1 MSNNKKI
8 SFSSSSGSGFNYEHI
23 IQSQLILD
31 LFYSNNYFNNKLY
44 QSSTNDR
51 MIFQA
56 RSLGYNNDDFV
67 ILQDERKILYQI
79 TEERINYT
87 SKSSKFNEFIN
98 NAYQDYAN
106 DKNIENILVKS
117 NQNISKDKNIEKFLN
132 YIKNCDYKTFS
143 KTQKSKIEEEF
154 LNSIN
159 SILSDNNLSDSELF
173 EFIKTINIITIK
185 NDNDFSI
192 EYKNL
197 INQNIKNLS
206 CNQIFNLLVTY
217 CFNNSMIAKTINYL
231 DIYILL
237 SQYLTNK
244 SSILNN
250 FLEDSNNKLNNIS
263 DSIGNFHINRDKIVD
278 NFINTRSNVNIISG
292 NPGVGKSATIK
303 NILNKINNNYK
314 IFIDAEEICKKN
326 NFFNTLVSLMNVLDD
341 CEIFIDRTEKIFE
354 NDNSN
359 FLNFLKACN
368 KLNITFVIR
377 DYSLSKLKEQ
387 LIDSGYDLIKIKY
400 FCISEIS
407 IKDVED
413 ILKKNNII
421 IKNTNL
427 KELLTN
433 LFYLQN
439 IIRYSAIIAS
449 ESKIVNEFNIKE
461 KLFEAITND
470 KESYKNALISVF
482 EKKYN
487 INEQNYLNFSNEIQ
501 YFIKQGILIDNHGNY
516 SFSHDK
522 YDDLVL
528 FYILEGKYQNNLEN
542 LLTTFNNIIILRGLN
557 IWLRDR
563 IIMNQQECFL
573 QIIKLIPS
581 NKVLALFKNEII
593 KILFTENLVKDFI
606 ETYGIDRFFEDEY
619 TFNII
624 ISCSLI
630 INPINII
637 LDKDKQKYATY
648 DFLTMNQYIIPNR
661 KYLDIIAKIIALNK
675 DKIKTI
681 NIDSL
686 MKILKAIYQYLKL
699 DNKLIYELHDYYSIF
714 YELLSYSEDYSLNDT
729 FRKDFLSIY
738 YNFVIYDMNL
748 AENHLNDIITSNG
761 NRHKLSVIELY
772 ILDNL
777 TDMKNMC
784 IISELYAKKLSDKIC
799 SIILFLPFT
808 DNNKKNIYYH
818 EKNNYGL
825 KDFSILFPS
834 AFSNQLYFV
843 IKEVPKK
850 TFNAIDIFLN
860 KLIDNYDSKVSEYVS
875 FEFENNKN
883 VPLDINQYVAYRG
896 FGNLPELIKV
906 VLMGLERFILLDL
919 KDTDR
924 DYYLNELLKNPNSL
938 MKISL
943 IISIVRFDPKRYF
956 EKLLLICNYKELL
969 ILDLNLTISEQTTLF
984 MHLDPFNFVNRSE
997 REKASKFYDRKKSLW
1012 DILLELQS
1020 YKEYQNKIWKLYE
1033 KLEKEIGKTD
1043 DEMIIRKRLHDF
1055 DLRNY
1060 VPSNEVIKDNK
1071 KYVEFLPKDIEDLE
1085 VKEFLKKR
1093 DNSEYVKHISIENS
1107 IKEILDNKKEN
1118 IFSVSDLKN
1127 EYFYNIKNSYG
1138 KVYND
1143 FILLL
1148 SLKIKAKGLKEKR
1161 FQHKAK
1167 KIIISKLASKDM
1179 IIWEKIYRNYLLS
1192 IIEELYNSSKKSKSI
1207 TINYIIHCLGD
1218 TYMNDNNLLIIKQI
1232 EESNIEFYN
1241 SIIKSIYNKNLEE
1254 TTKSLLI
1261 LKIVDKNNLTKYIN
1275 EVENLIKYICNK
1287 DNNDRDYMMR
1297 YFLSDFISAN
1307 IDNNDIRNLIY
1318 NHLKSDNINYNFIEE
1333 IIKNTIVCVDNSK
1346 ISNKIFW
1353 QFINDISV
1361 IIFEKIDN
1369 NKNQY
1374 YITNSS
1380 SYRNEGYYIRESR
1393 IIRLL
1398 LMDYMGWNEKVHK
1411 WKAFDTNGKKIYLSI
1426 VKMFLCLPVG
1436 ISAFC
1441 RTIWQFRENFS
1452 SSIILEYSDE
1462 IEKNSSNN
1470 AYFNDVDT
1478 EIVLEFL
1485 IIDIYNKKLDNLS
1498 NDELIKLSNVI
1509 MNFILYTSSYRINYI
1524 YQQLLPTI
1532 YK

>member
-44 QSSTNDR
+44 QSFTNDR

-56 RSLGYNNDDFV
+56 KSLGYNNDDFV
-67 ILQDERKILYQI
+67 ILQNGRTLLYQI
-79 TEERINYT
+79 TEEKINYT

-98 NAYQDYAN
+98 DSYQDYVN

-117 NQNISKDKNIEKFLN
+117 NQNISNDKSIEKFLN
-132 YIKNCDYKTFS
+132 YVKSCDYKTFS
-143 KTQKSKIEEEF
+143 KTQKSKIEEKF

-159 SILSDNNLSDSELF
+159 SILSNNNLSDSELF
-173 EFIKTINIITIK
+173 KFVKTINIITIK

-197 INQNIKNLS
+197 INQNIKNLN
-206 CNQIFNLLVTY
+206 CNQIFNLLVNY
-217 CFNNSMIAKTINYL
+217 CFDNSMIGKTINYL
-231 DIYILL
+231 DIYNLL

-250 FLEDSNNKLNNIS
+250 FLEDSNNRLNSIS
-263 DSIGNFHINRDKIVD
+263 DYIGNFHINRDKIVD
-278 NFINTRSNVNIISG
+278 NFINTRNNVNIISG
-292 NPGVGKSATIK
+292 NPGVGKLAIVK
-303 NILNKINNNYK
+303 NILNKINTNYK
-314 IFIDAEEICKKN
+314 IFIDAEEICKKGN
-326 NFFNTLVSLMNVLDD
+326 YFNTLVNLMDVLND
-341 CEIFIDRTEKIFE
+341 CEIVIDRTEKIFE

-387 LIDSGYDLIKIKY
+387 LFDSGYDLTKIEY
-400 FCISEIS
+400 FCVSEIS
-407 IKDVED
+407 MEDVED
-413 ILKKNNII
+413 ILKKHNII

-427 KELLTN
+427 KCLLTN

-470 KESYKNALISVF
+470 NESYKNALISVF

-487 INEQNYLNFSNEIQ
+487 INEQNYLSFSNEIQ

-563 IIMNQQECFL
+563 IIMNQQQSFL

-581 NKVLALFKNEII
+581 NKVSALFKNEII
-593 KILFTENLVKDFI
+593 KILFTENLIEVFI
-606 ETYGIDRFFEDEY
+606 EAYGIDSFFKDEY

-624 ISCSLI
+624 ISCSLT

-637 LDKDKQKYATY
+637 LDEDKRKYATY

-661 KYLDIIAKIIALNK
+661 KCLDIIAKIIASNK
-675 DKIKTI
+675 EKITSI
-681 NIDSL
+681 NIGSL
-686 MKILKAIYQYLKL
+686 MKILKAISQHLKL
-699 DNKLIYELHDYYSIF
+699 DNTLIYELHNYYSIF
-714 YELLSYSEDYSLNDT
+714 YELLSYFEDYSLNDT

-748 AENHLNDIITSNG
+748 AEKHLNDIITSNG
-761 NRHKLSVIELY
+761 NRYKLSVIELY

-784 IISELYAKKLSDKIC
+784 IINELYARKLSDKIC
-799 SIILFLPFT
+799 SVILFLPFT
-808 DNNKKNIYYH
+808 DSNKKNIYYH

-825 KDFSILFPS
+825 KDFSISFPS

-843 IKEVPKK
+843 LKEVPKK
-850 TFNAIDIFLN
+850 TFKAIDIFLN
-860 KLIDNYDSKVSEYVS
+860 KLIDNYNLMVGEYVS

-883 VPLDINQYVAYRG
+883 IPLDINQFVAYRG

-906 VLMGLERFILLDL
+906 VLMVLERFIILDL
-919 KDTDR
+919 KDIDR

-943 IISIVRFDPKRYF
+943 IISIVKFNPKRYF

-1033 KLEKEIGKTD
+1033 KIGKEIGKTD

-1060 VPSNEVIKDNK
+1060 MPSREVVRDNK

-1093 DNSEYVKHISIENS
+1093 DNSEYVKHIGIEKS

-1118 IFSVSDLKN
+1118 IFSVSDLQN
-1127 EYFYNIKNSYG
+1127 EYFYNINNAYG

-1148 SLKIKAKGLKEKR
+1148 SLKIKAKGIKEKV

-1167 KIIISKLASKDM
+1167 KIIISKLASKNM
-1179 IIWEKIYRNYLLS
+1179 VIWEKLYRNYILS
-1192 IIEELYNSSKKSKSI
+1192 IIENLYNSSTKSRSI
-1207 TINYIIHCLGD
+1207 IINYVIHCVSVI
-1218 TYMNDNNLLIIKQI
+1218 YMNDNNLSIIKQI
-1232 EESNIEFYN
+1232 EKSNIEFYN
-1241 SIIKSIYNKNLEE
+1241 SIIKSINNKNLEE

-1261 LKIVDKNNLTKYIN
+1261 LKIVDKINLTKYIC

-1287 DNNDRDYMMR
+1287 DNDDRNYMMR
-1297 YFLSDFISAN
+1297 YFLSDFISVN

-1318 NHLKSDNINYNFIEE
+1318 NHLKSDNVNYDFIEE
-1333 IIKNTIVCVDNSK
+1333 IIKNTIICVDNSK

-1353 QFINDISV
+1353 QFINDISI
-1361 IIFEKIDN
+1361 IIFEKIDY

-1380 SYRNEGYYIRESR
+1380 SYRNGCYIRESK

-1398 LMDYMGWNEKVHK
+1398 LMDYIGWNEKVHK
-1411 WKAFDTNGKKIYLSI
+1411 WKAFDTNGKSVFLSI
-1426 VKMFLCLPVG
+1426 AKMFLCLPVG

-1452 SSIILEYSDE
+1452 SSIILQYSDE
-1462 IEKNSSNN
+1462 IEKNSSND

-1485 IIDIYNKKLDNLS
+1485 IIDIYNKELDNLS

-1509 MNFILYTSSYRINYI
+1509 MNFILYTSSYRVNYI

>member
-1 MSNNKKI
+1 MDNNKKI

-56 RSLGYNNDDFV
+56 RCLGYNNDDFV
-67 ILQDERKILYQI
+67 IMQNERKLLYQI
-79 TEERINYT
+79 TEEKINYT

-98 NAYQDYAN
+98 NSYQDYVI

-132 YIKNCDYKTFS
+132 YVKNCDYKTFS
-143 KTQKSKIEEEF
+143 KTKKSKTEEEF

-159 SILSDNNLSDSELF
+159 SILSNNNLSDSELF
-173 EFIKTINIITIK
+173 EFVKTINIITIK

-206 CNQIFNLLVTY
+206 CNQIFNILVNF
-217 CFNNSMIAKTINYL
+217 CFNNSIIGKTINYL
-231 DIYILL
+231 DIYNLL

-250 FLEDSNNKLNNIS
+250 FLEDSNNKLNSIS

-278 NFINTRSNVNIISG
+278 NFINTRNNVNIIFG
-292 NPGVGKSATIK
+292 NPGVGKSAIVK
-303 NILNKINNNYK
+303 NILNKINTNHK
-314 IFIDAEEICKKN
+314 IFIDAEEICKKDN
-326 NFFNTLVSLMNVLDD
+326 YFNTLVSLMYALND
-341 CEIFIDRTEKIFE
+341 CEIVIDRTEKIFE

-359 FLNFLKACN
+359 FLKLLKACN

-387 LIDSGYDLIKIKY
+387 LFDSGYDLTKIEY

-407 IKDVED
+407 MEEVEG
-413 ILKKNNII
+413 ILKKHNII

-427 KELLTN
+427 KGLLTN

-487 INEQNYLNFSNEIQ
+487 INEQNYLSFSNEIQ
-501 YFIKQGILIDNHGNY
+501 YFIKQGILIDNYGNY

-528 FYILEGKYQNNLEN
+528 FYILEGKYQNNLEK

-557 IWLRDR
+557 IWLRDK
-563 IIMNQQECFL
+563 IIMNQQQCFS

-593 KILFTENLVKDFI
+593 KILFTENLIENFI

-624 ISCSLI
+624 ISCSLT

-675 DKIKTI
+675 EKITTI
-681 NIDSL
+681 NIGSL

-699 DNKLIYELHDYYSIF
+699 DNNLIYELHDYYSIF
-714 YELLSYSEDYSLNDT
+714 YELLSYFEDYSLNDT

-738 YNFVIYDMNL
+738 YNFIIYDMNL
-748 AENHLNDIITSNG
+748 AEKHLNDIIASNG
-761 NRHKLSVIELY
+761 NRHKLSVLELY

-777 TDMKNMC
+777 TNMKNMC
-784 IISELYAKKLSDKIC
+784 IINELYARKLSDKIC
-799 SIILFLPFT
+799 FVILSLPFT
-808 DNNKKNIYYH
+808 DSNKKNIYYH

-825 KDFSILFPS
+825 KDFSISFPS

-843 IKEVPKK
+843 LKETPKK
-850 TFNAIDIFLN
+850 TFKAINIFLN
-860 KLIDNYDSKVSEYVS
+860 KLIDNYNLKVGEYLS
-875 FEFENNKN
+875 FEFENNKKI
-883 VPLDINQYVAYRG
+883 PLDIDQFVAYRG
-896 FGNLPELIKV
+896 FGNLPKLIKV
-906 VLMGLERFILLDL
+906 ILMGLERFILLDL
-919 KDTDR
+919 KDIDR
-924 DYYLNELLKNPNSL
+924 DYYLNELLKNPSSL

-943 IISIVRFDPKRYF
+943 IISIVKFNPKRYF

-984 MHLDPFNFVNRSE
+984 MHLDPFNSINRTE

-1033 KLEKEIGKTD
+1033 KIEKEIGKTD

-1060 VPSNEVIKDNK
+1060 VPSNEVVRDNK
-1071 KYVEFLPKDIEDLE
+1071 KYVEFLPKDIEDSE

-1093 DNSEYVKHISIENS
+1093 DNNEYVKHIGIENS

-1118 IFSVSDLKN
+1118 IFSVSDLQN
-1127 EYFYNIKNSYG
+1127 EYFYNINNAYG

-1148 SLKIKAKGLKEKR
+1148 SLKIKAKGIKEKI

-1179 IIWEKIYRNYLLS
+1179 VIWEKLYRNYILS
-1192 IIEELYNSSKKSKSI
+1192 IIENLYNSSKKSRSVI
-1207 TINYIIHCLGD
+1207 INYIIHCISD
-1218 TYMNDNNLLIIKQI
+1218 TYMNDNNLTIIKQI
-1232 EESNIEFYN
+1232 EKNNIEFYN
-1241 SIIKSIYNKNLEE
+1241 TIIKSINNKNLEE
-1254 TTKSLLI
+1254 ATKSILI
-1261 LKIVDKNNLTKYIN
+1261 LKIVDKINLTKYIC

-1287 DNNDRDYMMR
+1287 DNDDRNYMMH

-1307 IDNNDIRNLIY
+1307 IDNSDIRNLIY
-1318 NHLKSDNINYNFIEE
+1318 NHIKSDNINYDFIEE
-1333 IIKNTIVCVDNSK
+1333 LIKNTIVCVDNSK

-1353 QFINDISV
+1353 QFINDISI
-1361 IIFEKIDN
+1361 IIFEKIDY

-1380 SYRNEGYYIRESR
+1380 SYRNGCYIRESK

-1398 LMDYMGWNEKVHK
+1398 LMDYIGWNEKVHK
-1411 WKAFDTNGKKIYLSI
+1411 WKVFDTNGKSVFLSI
-1426 VKMFLCLPVG
+1426 AKMFLCLPVG

-1452 SSIILEYSDE
+1452 SSTILQYSDE
-1462 IEKNSSNN
+1462 IEKNSSNG

-1485 IIDIYNKKLDNLS
+1485 IIDIYNKELDNLS

-1509 MNFILYTSSYRINYI
+1509 INFVLYTSSYRINYI

>member
-1 MSNNKKI
+1 MDNNKKI

-56 RSLGYNNDDFV
+56 RCLGYNNDDFV
-67 ILQDERKILYQI
+67 IMQNERKLLYQI
-79 TEERINYT
+79 TEEKINYT

-98 NAYQDYAN
+98 NSYQDYVI

-132 YIKNCDYKTFS
+132 YVKNCDYKTFS
-143 KTQKSKIEEEF
+143 KTKKSKTEEEF

-159 SILSDNNLSDSELF
+159 SILSNNNLSDSELF
-173 EFIKTINIITIK
+173 EFVKTINIITIK

-206 CNQIFNLLVTY
+206 CNQIFNILVNF
-217 CFNNSMIAKTINYL
+217 CFNNSIIGKTINYL
-231 DIYILL
+231 DIYNLL

-250 FLEDSNNKLNNIS
+250 FLEDSNNKLNSIS

-278 NFINTRSNVNIISG
+278 NFINTRNNVNIIFG
-292 NPGVGKSATIK
+292 NPGVGKSAIVK
-303 NILNKINNNYK
+303 NILNKINANHK
-314 IFIDAEEICKKN
+314 IFIDAEEICKKDN
-326 NFFNTLVSLMNVLDD
+326 YFNTLVSLMYALND
-341 CEIFIDRTEKIFE
+341 CEIVIDRTEKIFE

-359 FLNFLKACN
+359 FLKLLKACN

-387 LIDSGYDLIKIKY
+387 LFDSGYDLTKIEY

-407 IKDVED
+407 MEEVEG
-413 ILKKNNII
+413 ILKKRNII

-427 KELLTN
+427 KGLLTN

-487 INEQNYLNFSNEIQ
+487 INEQNYLSFSNEIQ
-501 YFIKQGILIDNHGNY
+501 YFIKQGILIDNYGNY

-528 FYILEGKYQNNLEN
+528 FYILESKYQNNLEK

-557 IWLRDR
+557 IWLRDK
-563 IIMNQQECFL
+563 IIMNQQQCFS

-593 KILFTENLVKDFI
+593 KILFTENLIENFI

-624 ISCSLI
+624 ISCSLT

-648 DFLTMNQYIIPNR
+648 DFLTMNQYIISNR
-661 KYLDIIAKIIALNK
+661 KYLDIITKIIALNK
-675 DKIKTI
+675 EKITTI
-681 NIDSL
+681 NIGSL

-699 DNKLIYELHDYYSIF
+699 DNNLIYELHDYYSIF
-714 YELLSYSEDYSLNDT
+714 YELLSYFEDYSLNDT

-738 YNFVIYDMNL
+738 YNFIIYDMNL
-748 AENHLNDIITSNG
+748 AEKHLNDIIASNG
-761 NRHKLSVIELY
+761 NRHKLSVLELY

-777 TDMKNMC
+777 TNMKNMC
-784 IISELYAKKLSDKIC
+784 IINELYARKLSDKIC
-799 SIILFLPFT
+799 FVILSLPFT
-808 DNNKKNIYYH
+808 DSNKKNIYYH

-825 KDFSILFPS
+825 KDFSISFPS

-843 IKEVPKK
+843 LKETPKK
-850 TFNAIDIFLN
+850 TFKAINIFLN
-860 KLIDNYDSKVSEYVS
+860 KLIDNYNLKVGEYLS
-875 FEFENNKN
+875 FEFENNKKI
-883 VPLDINQYVAYRG
+883 PLDIDQFVAYRG
-896 FGNLPELIKV
+896 FGNLPKLIKV
-906 VLMGLERFILLDL
+906 ILMGLERFILLDL
-919 KDTDR
+919 KDIDR

-943 IISIVRFDPKRYF
+943 IISIVKFNPKRYF

-984 MHLDPFNFVNRSE
+984 MHLDPFNFINRTE

-1033 KLEKEIGKTD
+1033 KIEKEIGKTD

-1060 VPSNEVIKDNK
+1060 VPSNEVVRDNK
-1071 KYVEFLPKDIEDLE
+1071 KYVEFLPKDIEDSE

-1093 DNSEYVKHISIENS
+1093 DNNEYVKHIGIENS

-1118 IFSVSDLKN
+1118 IFSVSDLQN
-1127 EYFYNIKNSYG
+1127 EYFYNINNAYG

-1148 SLKIKAKGLKEKR
+1148 SLKIKAKGIKEKI

-1179 IIWEKIYRNYLLS
+1179 VIWEKLYRNYILS
-1192 IIEELYNSSKKSKSI
+1192 IIENLYNSSKKSRSVI
-1207 TINYIIHCLGD
+1207 INYIIHCISD
-1218 TYMNDNNLLIIKQI
+1218 TYMNDNNLTIIKQI
-1232 EESNIEFYN
+1232 EKNNIEFYN
-1241 SIIKSIYNKNLEE
+1241 TIIKSINNKNLEE
-1254 TTKSLLI
+1254 ATKSILI
-1261 LKIVDKNNLTKYIN
+1261 LKIVDKINLTKYIC

-1287 DNNDRDYMMR
+1287 DNDDRNYMMH

-1307 IDNNDIRNLIY
+1307 IDNSDIRNLIY
-1318 NHLKSDNINYNFIEE
+1318 NHIKSDNINYDFIEE
-1333 IIKNTIVCVDNSK
+1333 LIKNTIVCVDNSK

-1353 QFINDISV
+1353 QFINDISI
-1361 IIFEKIDN
+1361 IIFEKIDY

-1380 SYRNEGYYIRESR
+1380 SYRNGCYIRESK

-1398 LMDYMGWNEKVHK
+1398 LMDYIGWNEKVHK
-1411 WKAFDTNGKKIYLSI
+1411 WKVFDTNGKSVFLSI
-1426 VKMFLCLPVG
+1426 AKMFLCLPVG

-1452 SSIILEYSDE
+1452 SSTILQYSDE
-1462 IEKNSSNN
+1462 IEKNSSNG

-1485 IIDIYNKKLDNLS
+1485 IIDIYNKELDNLS

-1509 MNFILYTSSYRINYI
+1509 INFVLYTSSYRINYI

>member
-1 MSNNKKI
+1 MDNNKKI

-56 RSLGYNNDDFV
+56 RCLGYNNDDFV
-67 ILQDERKILYQI
+67 IMQNERKLLYQI
-79 TEERINYT
+79 TEEKINYT

-98 NAYQDYAN
+98 NSYQDYVI

-132 YIKNCDYKTFS
+132 YVKNCDYKTFS
-143 KTQKSKIEEEF
+143 KTKKSKTEEEF

-159 SILSDNNLSDSELF
+159 SILSNNNLSDSELF
-173 EFIKTINIITIK
+173 EFVKTINIITIK

-197 INQNIKNLS
+197 INQNIKDLS
-206 CNQIFNLLVTY
+206 CNQIFNILVNF
-217 CFNNSMIAKTINYL
+217 CFNNSIIGKTINYL
-231 DIYILL
+231 DIYNLL

-250 FLEDSNNKLNNIS
+250 FLEDSNNKLNSIS

-278 NFINTRSNVNIISG
+278 NFINTRNNVNIIFG
-292 NPGVGKSATIK
+292 NPGVGKSAIVK
-303 NILNKINNNYK
+303 NILNKINTNHK
-314 IFIDAEEICKKN
+314 IFIDAEEICKKDN
-326 NFFNTLVSLMNVLDD
+326 YFNTLVSLMYALND
-341 CEIFIDRTEKIFE
+341 CEIVIDRTEKIFE

-359 FLNFLKACN
+359 FLKLLKACN

-387 LIDSGYDLIKIKY
+387 LFDSGYDLTKIEY

-407 IKDVED
+407 MEEVEG
-413 ILKKNNII
+413 ILKKHNII

-427 KELLTN
+427 KGLLTN

-487 INEQNYLNFSNEIQ
+487 INEQNYLSFSNEIQ
-501 YFIKQGILIDNHGNY
+501 YFIKQGILIDNYGNY

-528 FYILEGKYQNNLEN
+528 FYILEGKYQNNLEK

-557 IWLRDR
+557 IWLRDK
-563 IIMNQQECFL
+563 IIMNQQQCFS

-593 KILFTENLVKDFI
+593 KILFTENLIENFI

-624 ISCSLI
+624 ISCSLT

-675 DKIKTI
+675 EKITTI
-681 NIDSL
+681 NIGSL

-699 DNKLIYELHDYYSIF
+699 DNNLIYELHDYYSIF
-714 YELLSYSEDYSLNDT
+714 YELLSYFEDYSLNDT

-738 YNFVIYDMNL
+738 YNFIIYDMNL
-748 AENHLNDIITSNG
+748 AEKHLNDIIASNG
-761 NRHKLSVIELY
+761 NRHKLSVLELY

-777 TDMKNMC
+777 TNMKNMC
-784 IISELYAKKLSDKIC
+784 IINELYARKLSDKIC
-799 SIILFLPFT
+799 FVILSLPFT
-808 DNNKKNIYYH
+808 DSNKKNIYYH

-825 KDFSILFPS
+825 KDFSISFPS

-843 IKEVPKK
+843 LKETPKK
-850 TFNAIDIFLN
+850 TFKAINIFLN
-860 KLIDNYDSKVSEYVS
+860 KLIDNYNLKVGEYLS
-875 FEFENNKN
+875 FEFENNKKI
-883 VPLDINQYVAYRG
+883 PLDIDQFVAYRG
-896 FGNLPELIKV
+896 FGNLPKLIKV
-906 VLMGLERFILLDL
+906 ILMGLERFILLDL
-919 KDTDR
+919 KDIDR

-943 IISIVRFDPKRYF
+943 IISIVKFNPKRYF

-984 MHLDPFNFVNRSE
+984 MHLDPFNFINRTE

-1033 KLEKEIGKTD
+1033 KIEKEIGKTD

-1060 VPSNEVIKDNK
+1060 VPSNEVVRDNK
-1071 KYVEFLPKDIEDLE
+1071 KYVEFLPKDIEDSE

-1093 DNSEYVKHISIENS
+1093 DNNEYVKHIGIENS

-1118 IFSVSDLKN
+1118 IFSVSDLQN
-1127 EYFYNIKNSYG
+1127 EYFYNINNAYG

-1148 SLKIKAKGLKEKR
+1148 SLKIKAKGIKEKI

-1179 IIWEKIYRNYLLS
+1179 VIWEKLYRNYILS
-1192 IIEELYNSSKKSKSI
+1192 IIENLYNSSKKSRSVI
-1207 TINYIIHCLGD
+1207 INYIIHCISD
-1218 TYMNDNNLLIIKQI
+1218 TYMNDNNLTIIKQI
-1232 EESNIEFYN
+1232 EKNNIEFYN
-1241 SIIKSIYNKNLEE
+1241 TIIKSINNKNLEE
-1254 TTKSLLI
+1254 ATKSILI
-1261 LKIVDKNNLTKYIN
+1261 LKIVDKINLTKYIC

-1287 DNNDRDYMMR
+1287 DNDDRNYMMH

-1307 IDNNDIRNLIY
+1307 IDNSDIRNLIY
-1318 NHLKSDNINYNFIEE
+1318 NHIKSDNINYDFIEE
-1333 IIKNTIVCVDNSK
+1333 LIKNTIVCVDNSK

-1353 QFINDISV
+1353 QFINDISI
-1361 IIFEKIDN
+1361 IIFEKIDY

-1380 SYRNEGYYIRESR
+1380 SYRNGCYIRESK

-1398 LMDYMGWNEKVHK
+1398 LMDYNGWNEKVHK
-1411 WKAFDTNGKKIYLSI
+1411 WKVFDTNGKSVFLSI
-1426 VKMFLCLPVG
+1426 AKMFLCLPVG

-1452 SSIILEYSDE
+1452 SSTILQYSDE
-1462 IEKNSSNN
+1462 IEKNSSNG

-1485 IIDIYNKKLDNLS
+1485 IIDIYNKELDNLS

-1509 MNFILYTSSYRINYI
+1509 INFVLYTSSYRINYI

>member
-1 MSNNKKI
+1 MDNNKKI

-56 RSLGYNNDDFV
+56 RCLGYNNDDFV
-67 ILQDERKILYQI
+67 IMQNERKLLYQI
-79 TEERINYT
+79 TEEKINYT

-98 NAYQDYAN
+98 NSYQDYVI

-132 YIKNCDYKTFS
+132 YVKNCDYKTFS
-143 KTQKSKIEEEF
+143 KTKKSKTEEEF

-159 SILSDNNLSDSELF
+159 SILSNNNLSDSELF
-173 EFIKTINIITIK
+173 EFVKTINIITIK

-206 CNQIFNLLVTY
+206 CNQIFNILVNF
-217 CFNNSMIAKTINYL
+217 CFNNSIIGKTINYL
-231 DIYILL
+231 DIYNLL

-250 FLEDSNNKLNNIS
+250 FLEDSNNKLNSIS

-278 NFINTRSNVNIISG
+278 NFINTRNNVNIIFG
-292 NPGVGKSATIK
+292 NPGVGKSAIVK
-303 NILNKINNNYK
+303 NILNKVNTNHK
-314 IFIDAEEICKKN
+314 IFIDAEEICKKDN
-326 NFFNTLVSLMNVLDD
+326 YFNTLVSLMYALND
-341 CEIFIDRTEKIFE
+341 CEIVIDRTEKIFE

-359 FLNFLKACN
+359 FLKLLKACN

-387 LIDSGYDLIKIKY
+387 LFDSGYDLTKIEY

-407 IKDVED
+407 MEEVEG
-413 ILKKNNII
+413 ILKKHNII

-427 KELLTN
+427 KGLLTN

-487 INEQNYLNFSNEIQ
+487 INEQNYLSFSNEIQ
-501 YFIKQGILIDNHGNY
+501 YFIKQGILIDNYGNY

-528 FYILEGKYQNNLEN
+528 FYILEGKYQNNLEK

-557 IWLRDR
+557 IWLRDK
-563 IIMNQQECFL
+563 IIMNQQQCFS

-581 NKVLALFKNEII
+581 NTVLALFKNEII
-593 KILFTENLVKDFI
+593 KILFTENLIENFI

-624 ISCSLI
+624 ISCSLT

-675 DKIKTI
+675 EKITTI
-681 NIDSL
+681 NIGSL

-699 DNKLIYELHDYYSIF
+699 DNNLIYELHDYYSIF
-714 YELLSYSEDYSLNDT
+714 YELLSYFEDYSLNDT

-738 YNFVIYDMNL
+738 YNFIIYDMNL
-748 AENHLNDIITSNG
+748 AEKHLNDIIASNG
-761 NRHKLSVIELY
+761 NRHKLSVLELY

-777 TDMKNMC
+777 TNMKNMC
-784 IISELYAKKLSDKIC
+784 IINELYARKLSDKIC
-799 SIILFLPFT
+799 FVILSLPFT
-808 DNNKKNIYYH
+808 DSNKKNIYYH

-825 KDFSILFPS
+825 KDFSISFPS

-843 IKEVPKK
+843 LKETPKK
-850 TFNAIDIFLN
+850 TFKAINIFLN
-860 KLIDNYDSKVSEYVS
+860 KLIDNYNLKVGEYLS
-875 FEFENNKN
+875 FEFENNKKI
-883 VPLDINQYVAYRG
+883 PLDIDQFVAYRG
-896 FGNLPELIKV
+896 FGNLPKLIKV
-906 VLMGLERFILLDL
+906 ILMGLERFILLDL
-919 KDTDR
+919 KDIDR

-943 IISIVRFDPKRYF
+943 IISIVKFNPKRYF

-984 MHLDPFNFVNRSE
+984 MHLDPFNFINRTE

-1033 KLEKEIGKTD
+1033 KIEKKIGKTD

-1060 VPSNEVIKDNK
+1060 VPSNEVVRDNK
-1071 KYVEFLPKDIEDLE
+1071 KYVEFLPKDIEDSE

-1093 DNSEYVKHISIENS
+1093 DNNEYVKHIGIENS

-1118 IFSVSDLKN
+1118 IFSVSDLQN
-1127 EYFYNIKNSYG
+1127 EYFYNINNAYG

-1148 SLKIKAKGLKEKR
+1148 SLKIKAKGIKEKI

-1179 IIWEKIYRNYLLS
+1179 VIWEKLYRNYILS
-1192 IIEELYNSSKKSKSI
+1192 IIENLYNSSKKSRSVI
-1207 TINYIIHCLGD
+1207 INYIIHCISD
-1218 TYMNDNNLLIIKQI
+1218 TYMNDNNLTIIKQI
-1232 EESNIEFYN
+1232 EKNNIEFYN
-1241 SIIKSIYNKNLEE
+1241 TIIKSINNKNLEE
-1254 TTKSLLI
+1254 ATKSILI
-1261 LKIVDKNNLTKYIN
+1261 LKIVDKINLTKYIC

-1287 DNNDRDYMMR
+1287 DNDDRKYMMH

-1307 IDNNDIRNLIY
+1307 IDNSDIRNLIY
-1318 NHLKSDNINYNFIEE
+1318 NHIKSDNINYDFIEE
-1333 IIKNTIVCVDNSK
+1333 LIKNTIVCVDNSK

-1353 QFINDISV
+1353 QFINDISI
-1361 IIFEKIDN
+1361 IIFEKIDY

-1380 SYRNEGYYIRESR
+1380 SYRNGCYIRESK

-1398 LMDYMGWNEKVHK
+1398 LMDYIGWNEKVHK
-1411 WKAFDTNGKKIYLSI
+1411 WKVFDTNGKSVFLSI
-1426 VKMFLCLPVG
+1426 AKMFLCLPVG

-1452 SSIILEYSDE
+1452 SSTILQYSDE
-1462 IEKNSSNN
+1462 IEKNSSNG

-1485 IIDIYNKKLDNLS
+1485 IIDIYNKELDNLS

-1509 MNFILYTSSYRINYI
+1509 INFVLYTSSYRINYI